1 MQKYHYGQMLIAK
14 VKVTAQILLLSKAD
28 KLFDIL
34 LSWRNKTKT
43 LKMMEV
49 AEVAF
54 VQNKKESLYQIIN
67 EDLMVY
73 LELSR
78 IDGKVIRW

>member
-1 MQKYHYGQMLIAK
+1 
-14 VKVTAQILLLSKAD
+14 
-28 KLFDIL
+28 
-34 LSWRNKTKT
+34 
-43 LKMMEV
+43 MMEV

-78 IDGKVIRW
+78 IDGKVIR